1 MHFAHVIQSRKGRA
15 WVLLIALAIIG
26 IFIAVVVF
34 LSGRSPKP
42 FEMDDWYGVLD

>member
-1 MHFAHVIQSRKGRA
+1 MHFAHVILSRKGA

-26 IFIAVVVF
+26 VLIAVVVF